1 MSCDAETN
9 ATHSA
14 NAPSRKS
21 DSPGDVSAM
30 PHSPARPACTRRLR
44 AGLVASGAAV
54 AALVAAAVTAVPA
67 SATVV
72 PGAGQRP
79 GAAVLVADDRN
90 DDKGKGRGKGKGGID
105 TAKLTFGVQPAGPR
119 AVDPRPLLDYKNVKP
134 GQRLFDHVGIVNIS
148 TRPITV
154 SFYAADGFTT
164 PEGGFDV
171 LRQDQRSRDLGSWVT
186 LRRNQ
191 VTVPARSTF
200 ITPIELNVPR
210 SAEPGDHA
218 AAIVA
223 SLRTYVKD
231 KNGNI
236 VAQDARTGTRLYVR
250 VTGTLKPGLRVERKN
265 ASFSPAIMRGK
276 ADVTYT
282 VKNTGNVRLVGK
294 QSLRVSGLFGLA
306 ADAGDVPDLPE
317 LLPGAEVTLT
327 QPVRGVIGTLFNTVR
342 LTIDPQSVSGNV
354 DPAVAQ
360 VSATSRLTAVSWL
373 PVGLAVFLLVLLAA
387 AVVRFRRRSRP
398 APRDPW
404 GPAGGNPGIGS
415 GDPAPP
421 PLGERPRAGITR
433 RAATAVAALVAGVL
447 VAVVPGASPAAA
459 ADGTLTFLP
468 GKGTAATPVYA
479 VTSGGCPK
487 QGTNIIGF
495 MYGSGMPA
503 EGAVIMSNQSAPVR
517 HDGAFGFGLRDNL
530 QSIAAEVG
538 ATLKGRYKLVVQCTD
553 QFGLEVFA
561 SFTGTV
567 TFTDPKSFTAP
578 VPTKPPLGQGV
589 PPGYLALVFPEFKK
603 VVEQDFAAAKA
614 DNQEALAQKASGTA
628 SPPAQAAAQPAAAP
642 AAARSG
648 PGPLGELGWSPLAVL
663 FGLVVLAAVL
673 WVWTRQPSA
682 ADAGGRRTT
691 GSGPVLWPDGDGAP
705 PSRRTPTTRR

>member
-1 MSCDAETN
+1 
-9 ATHSA
+9 
-14 NAPSRKS
+14 
-21 DSPGDVSAM
+21 M
-30 PHSPARPACTRRLR
+30 PHSSVRPAAARSLR
-44 AGLVASGAAV
+44 AGLVASGAVV

-67 SATVV
+67 SAAAV
-72 PGAGQRP
+72 PAAGLRP
-79 GAAVLVADDRN
+79 GAAVLGADTSN
-90 DDKGKGRGKGKGGID
+90 DDDKSKGKGKGKGGLD
-105 TAKLTFGVQPAGPR
+105 TSKLTFGVQPAGPK
-119 AVDPRPLLDYKNVKP
+119 AVDPRALLDYKNVKP
-134 GQRLFDHVGIVNIS
+134 GQRLRDHVGIVNIS
-148 TRPITV
+148 TQPITV
-154 SFYAADGFTT
+154 SFYAADALTT

-171 LRQDQRSRDLGSWVT
+171 LKQDQRSKDLGSWVK

-250 VTGTLKPGLRVERKN
+250 VAGTLKPGLRVERKN
-265 ASFSPAIMRGK
+265 ASFSPAILRGK

-306 ADAGDVPDLPE
+306 ADAGEVPDLPE

-327 QPVRGVIGTLFNTVR
+327 QPVKGVIGTLFNTVR

-360 VSATSRLTAVSWL
+360 VSATSRMTAVSWL
-373 PVGLAVFLLVLLAA
+373 PVGVAVFLLVLVVA
-387 AVVRFRRRSRP
+387 AVLRFLRRSRP
-398 APRDPW
+398 VPRNPW
-404 GPAGGNPGIGS
+404 GPGGGNPAIGS
-415 GDPAPP
+415 DGGTPP
-421 PLGERPRAGITR
+421 PALGERPRAGIAR
-433 RAATAVAALVAGVL
+433 RVATAAAALVAGVL
-447 VAVVPGASPAAA
+447 VALVPGAGPAAA

-468 GKGTAATPVYA
+468 GKGAAATPMYA

-487 QGTNIIGF
+487 EGTNIIGF
-495 MYGSGMPA
+495 MYGSGMPK
-503 EGAVIMSNQSAPVR
+503 EGAVIMSNQTAPVR

-538 ATLKGRYKLVVQCTD
+538 ATLKGRYKLVIQCTD

-567 TFTDPKSFTAP
+567 TFTDSKSFTAP

-589 PPGYLALVFPEFKK
+589 PPGYLALVFPEYKEIVK
-603 VVEQDFAAAKA
+603 QDFAAAQA

-628 SPPAQAAAQPAAAP
+628 SPAAQAAGQPAAAP
-642 AAARSG
+642 AAAASG
-648 PGPLGELGWSPLAVL
+648 RGPLGELGWSPLLVL
-663 FGLVVLAAVL
+663 FGLVVVAAVL

-682 ADAGGRRTT
+682 AAAGTRRTT
-691 GSGPVLWPDGDGAP
+691 GTGPVLWPDGDGGQQTK
-705 PSRRTPTTRR
+705 RTPTSRR